1 MQLDPSVEKEH
12 LFSNFSESVRTVAP
26 GPITEP
32 MGGGGEGT
40 HAATP
45 GHLES
50 GRATQRLRIGRGV
63 LQWEIRVRD
72 GDAVPV
78 GRTH

>member
-40 HAATP
+40 HAATSGAP
-45 GHLES
+45 GVRES
-50 GRATQRLRIGRGV
+50 DPEAENRKGCS
-63 LQWEIRVRD
+63 
-72 GDAVPV
+72 PV
-78 GRTH
+78 GD